1 MNGPTHRLVAGFA
14 VGLYVAE
21 KERKV
26 GQPTAMP
33 LVSGFAAS
41 LLTNLPDILEPATA
55 PNHRAFF
62 HSIVFAALV
71 GGGIHKVY
79 QWQPESELERF
90 LKGLALLTG
99 SAYLIHLA
107 LDLTT
112 KKGLPLLGR
121 A

>member
-1 MNGPTHRLVAGFA
+1 MNGPTHRLVAGVV
-14 VGLYVAE
+14 VGLYLAD
-21 KERKV
+21 KENKA
-26 GQPTAMP
+26 GQLTAMP

-41 LLTNLPDILEPATA
+41 VLTNLPDILEPATS

-62 HSIVFAALV
+62 HSAAFAALV
-71 GGGIHKVY
+71 AGGVHKAY
-79 QWQPESELERF
+79 QWRPESELERF
-90 LKGLALLTG
+90 LRGMALQVG

-112 KKGLPLLGR
+112 KKGLPLLER